1 MTLKYSILG
10 LLATRPMS
18 GYDLKGTF
26 DQSVSYVWNASG
38 SQIYSALRE
47 LGRNGLVQ
55 AELVV
60 QESRP
65 NKKIYSVTPAGQAAL
80 RDWLKEPVPE
90 KFSKDEFLVKLFFG
104 NEVDDSV
111 AVGHLAQFRAHLQE
125 QAEFLEQM
133 RGRLLSRAGTRNVRA
148 RRFRRLS
155 LEIKLASIRC
165 AIAEAERI
173 EQELSAPSMGVSSG

>member
-1 MTLKYSILG
+1 MALKFGILG

-47 LGRNGLVQ
+47 LERNGYVQ

-65 NKKIYSVTPAGQAAL
+65 NKKIYSITPAGLEAL
-80 RDWLKEPVPE
+80 E
-90 KFSKDEFLVKLFFG
+90 
-104 NEVDDSV
+104 
-111 AVGHLAQFRAHLQE
+111 RAK
-125 QAEFLEQM
+125 
-133 RGRLLSRAGTRNVRA
+133 G
-148 RRFRRLS
+148 
-155 LEIKLASIRC
+155 
-165 AIAEAERI
+165 
-173 EQELSAPSMGVSSG
+173 

>member
-38 SQIYSALRE
+38 SQIYSALRDLE
-47 LGRNGLVQ
+47 RNGLVQ
-55 AELVV
+55 AELIV

-65 NKKIYSVTPAGQAAL
+65 NKKIYSVTPPGQQAL
-80 RDWLKEPVPE
+80 RDWLKAPVPE

-104 NEVDDSV
+104 NEVDDTV
-111 AVGHLAQFRAHLQE
+111 ALQHLVQFREHLQE
-125 QAEFLEQM
+125 QADFLEQV
-133 RGRLLSRAGTRNVRA
+133 RGRLLVSAGARNARA

-165 AIAEAERI
+165 AIAEAERV
-173 EQELSAPSMGVSSG
+173 EHELSAPPMGVFSG